1 MRPDPLSTRVRL
13 LHMVEACN
21 RAQAFIEDRERADLE
36 KDEMLRLALQ
46 YLVLTLGEAAKHIPQ
61 ETQLMAPTIP
71 WRAMAASRDR
81 MAHGY
86 FDINLDMLWA
96 MASVDIPAL
105 REGLNRLLEQDGAV

>member
-1 MRPDPLSTRVRL
+1 M
-13 LHMVEACN
+13 HMLEACN
-21 RAQAFIEDRERADLE
+21 RVQAFIDDRERRDLE

-46 YLVLTLGEAAKHIPQ
+46 YLVLTLGEAAKHIPLD
-61 ETQLMAPTIP
+61 TQLKAPEIL

-96 MASVDIPAL
+96 MASSDIPAL
-105 REGLNRLLEQDGAV
+105 REGLNRLLEQSGAE

>member
-1 MRPDPLSTRVRL
+1 MKPDSSSTRVRL
-13 LHMVEACN
+13 LHMLEACN
-21 RAQAFIEDRERADLE
+21 RAQTFLEDRERADLE

-61 ETQLMAPTIP
+61 DMQSKAPDIP

-86 FDINLDMLWA
+86 FDINLDMLWV
-96 MASVDIPAL
+96 MAAVDIPAV
-105 REGLNRLLEQDGAV
+105 RVGLNRLLEQGEAG

>member
-1 MRPDPLSTRVRL
+1 MNPDHGGTHVRL
-13 LHMVEACN
+13 LHMLEACD
-21 RAQAFIEDRERADLE
+21 RTVSFVEDRCREDLDHDE
-36 KDEMLRLALQ
+36 KLRLALQ

-61 ETQLMAPTIP
+61 EVQKRAPDIP

-96 MASVDIPAL
+96 MASSDIPAL
-105 REGLNRLLEQDGAV
+105 REGILRLLERESAE